1 MRNVLTEPASLVILG
16 IGLVGVA
23 AFLRRAL
30 RRLGSRWDFYED

>member
-1 MRNVLTEPASLVILG
+1 MRNVLTEPALLVLFG

-23 AFLRRAL
+23 TFLRRAL